1 MSTAHANLSP
11 SKRHRWALCPGSVRE
26 EAAYPDERS
35 AAAIDGTHSHT
46 LLEHCIKAGVV
57 DPLPMVGIKMK
68 DHDGEFVVD
77 AERAQRVKVATDYI
91 CNRATL
97 TMGTATVIAEQRV
110 DPQWLLSRDDLSGTV
125 DVQIH
130 DPLNDVLEI
139 IDYKDGMNDAWD
151 SAILQMEQYAVG
163 ALAGFKIARMP
174 TRYPFKT
181 VRMTVIQPKLALRGG
196 PTIRSVDY
204 PVEKVLDE
212 VARTIVIEA
221 ASTDRPD
228 APLVPGEKQCKYC
241 RAKGGCA
248 ALGTKALEVVDTM
261 DITVSAAEK
270 DPTRM
275 TNEQILE
282 IMEAA
287 PLLRQLLE
295 GVEKEA
301 QTRLERGVDIPGLKM
316 VNGKGHRAWR
326 LSDEEMA
333 DRLIRMGIP
342 KSAVYITKVI
352 SPAQAEKLVW
362 QKTRNGEKVEASLSE
377 RQLRTLEQEY
387 TVEEFEQEYVV
398 KTMGKPVVALAAD
411 SRTAITTN
419 AAPLFSA
426 VQPELPVEL
435 PAWLS

>member
-11 SKRHRWALCPGSVRE
+11 SKRHRWAACPGSVRE

-35 AAAIDGTHSHT
+35 GAAAIDGTHSHT
-46 LLEHCIKAGVV
+46 LLEHCVKAGAA
-57 DPLPMVGIKMK
+57 DPSPMVGIKMK
-68 DHDGEFVVD
+68 DDDGEFIVD
-77 AERAQRVKVATDYI
+77 GDRAARVKVAIDYI
-91 CNRATL
+91 KQRHVESLGIAQL
-97 TMGTATVIAEQRV
+97 IAEQRV

-130 DPLNDVLEI
+130 DVLHGVLEI

-163 ALAGFKIARMP
+163 ALAGFKIAKP
-174 TRYPFKT
+174 NPYPFKT

-196 PTIRSVDY
+196 QAIRSVDY
-204 PVEKVLDE
+204 PVEKVVDE

-221 ASTDRPD
+221 AATDRPD

-248 ALGTKALEVVDTM
+248 ALSTKALEVVDTM
-261 DITVSAAEK
+261 DITASAAEK
-270 DPTRM
+270 DPTKM
-275 TNEQILE
+275 TDEQIVQ

-287 PLLRQLLE
+287 PLLRQMLE

-301 QTRLERGVDIPGLKM
+301 QTRMERGADIPGLKM

-333 DRLIRMGIP
+333 ERLRKMGIP
-342 KSAVYITKVI
+342 KESVYKTTLV
-352 SPAQAEKLVW
+352 SPAQAEKLRWKKRDGTDV
-362 QKTRNGEKVEASLSE
+362 QLTE
-377 RQLRTLEQEY
+377 RQLKTLE
-387 TVEEFEQEYVV
+387 TEYVV

-426 VQPELPVEL
+426 VQSEVPVEL

>member
-77 AERAQRVKVATDYI
+77 AERAQRVKVASDYI
-91 CNRATL
+91 RNRATL

-163 ALAGFKIARMP
+163 ALAGFKIARP
-174 TRYPFKT
+174 NPYPFKT

-196 PTIRSVDY
+196 QTIRSVDY
-204 PVEKVLDE
+204 PVKQVVDE

-221 ASTDRPD
+221 AATDKPD

-275 TNEQILE
+275 TNDQIVQ

-333 DRLIRMGIP
+333 EKLKKMGVP
-342 KSAVYITKVI
+342 KDALYKTTLVSV
-352 SPAQAEKLVW
+352 AQAEKLRWKKRDGTDV
-362 QKTRNGEKVEASLSE
+362 QLSE
-377 RQLRTLEQEY
+377 RQLKTLE
-387 TVEEFEQEYVV
+387 TEYVV
-398 KTMGKPVVALAAD
+398 KTVGKPVVALAAD

-426 VQPELPVEL
+426 VQPEVPVEL

>member
-11 SKRHRWALCPGSVRE
+11 SKRHRWAACPGSVRE

-35 AAAIDGTHSHT
+35 GAAAIDGTHSHT
-46 LLEHCIKAGVV
+46 LLEHCVKAGAA

-68 DHDGEFVVD
+68 DDDGEFIVD
-77 AERAQRVKVATDYI
+77 AERAQRVKVAIDYI
-91 CNRATL
+91 KHRHAESL
-97 TMGTATVIAEQRV
+97 GIAQLIAEQRV
-110 DPQWLLSRDDLSGTV
+110 DPQWLLSRGDLSGTV

-130 DPLNDVLEI
+130 DVLHGVLEI

-163 ALAGFKIARMP
+163 ALAGFKIAKP
-174 TRYPFKT
+174 NPYPYKT

-204 PVEKVLDE
+204 PVDKVLDE

-221 ASTDRPD
+221 AATDRPD
-228 APLVPGEKQCKYC
+228 APLVPGEKQCRYC

-248 ALGTKALEVVDTM
+248 ALSTKALQVVDTV
-261 DITVSAAEK
+261 DITASAAEK
-270 DPTRM
+270 DPTKM
-275 TNEQILE
+275 TDEQIVQ

-287 PLLRQLLE
+287 PLLRQMLE

-301 QTRLERGVDIPGLKM
+301 QTRMERGADIPGLKM
-316 VNGKGHRAWR
+316 VNGKGHRAWK
-326 LSDEEMA
+326 LSEDEMA
-333 DRLIRMGIP
+333 ERLRKMGIP
-342 KSAVYITKVI
+342 KESVYKTTLV
-352 SPAQAEKLVW
+352 SPAQAEKLRWKKRDGTDV
-362 QKTRNGEKVEASLSE
+362 QLTE
-377 RQLRTLEQEY
+377 RQLKTLE
-387 TVEEFEQEYVV
+387 TEYVV
-398 KTMGKPVVALAAD
+398 KTVGKPVVALAAD

-426 VQPELPVEL
+426 VQSEVPVEL

>member
-1 MSTAHANLSP
+1 VSTHATLSP
-11 SKRHRWALCPGSVRE
+11 SKRQRWAACPGSVRE

-35 AAAIDGTHSHT
+35 GAAVDGTHSHT
-46 LLEHCIKAGVV
+46 LLEHCIKAGAA

-68 DHDGEFVVD
+68 DDDGEFIVD
-77 AERAQRVKVATDYI
+77 AERAQRVKVAIDYI
-91 CNRATL
+91 KHRHAESL
-97 TMGTATVIAEQRV
+97 GIAQLIAEQRV

-130 DPLNDVLEI
+130 DVLHGVLEI

-163 ALAGFKIARMP
+163 ALAGFKIAKP
-174 TRYPFKT
+174 GRYPFQT

-204 PVEKVLDE
+204 PVAKVLDE

-221 ASTDRPD
+221 AATDRPD
-228 APLVPGEKQCKYC
+228 APLVPGEKQCRYC

-248 ALGTKALEVVDTM
+248 ALSTKALQVVDTV
-261 DITVSAAEK
+261 DITASAAEK
-270 DPTRM
+270 DPTKM
-275 TNEQILE
+275 TDEQIVQ

-287 PLLRQLLE
+287 PLLRQMLE

-301 QTRLERGVDIPGLKM
+301 QARMERGADIPGLKM
-316 VNGKGHRAWR
+316 VNGKGHRAWK
-326 LSDEEMA
+326 LSEDEMA
-333 DRLIRMGIP
+333 ERLRKMGIP
-342 KSAVYITKVI
+342 KESVYKTTLV
-352 SPAQAEKLVW
+352 SPAQAEKLRWKKRDGTDV
-362 QKTRNGEKVEASLSE
+362 QLTE
-377 RQLRTLEQEY
+377 RQLKTLE
-387 TVEEFEQEYVV
+387 TEYVV
-398 KTMGKPVVALAAD
+398 KTVGKPVVALAAD

-426 VQPELPVEL
+426 VQSEVPVEL

>member
-1 MSTAHANLSP
+1 VSTAHANLSP
-11 SKRHRWALCPGSVRE
+11 SKRHRWAACPGSVRE

-35 AAAIDGTHSHT
+35 GAAAIDGTHSHT
-46 LLEHCIKAGVV
+46 LLEHCVKAGAA
-57 DPLPMVGIKMK
+57 DPSPMVGIKMK
-68 DHDGEFVVD
+68 DDDGEFIVD
-77 AERAQRVKVATDYI
+77 GDRAARVKVAIDYI
-91 CNRATL
+91 KQRHVESLGIAQL
-97 TMGTATVIAEQRV
+97 IAEQRV

-130 DPLNDVLEI
+130 DVLHGVLEI

-163 ALAGFKIARMP
+163 ALAGFKIAKP
-174 TRYPFKT
+174 NPYPFKT

-196 PTIRSVDY
+196 QAIRSVDY
-204 PVEKVLDE
+204 PVEKVVDE

-221 ASTDRPD
+221 AATDRPD

-248 ALGTKALEVVDTM
+248 ALSTKALEVVDTM
-261 DITVSAAEK
+261 DITASAAEK
-270 DPTRM
+270 DPTKM
-275 TNEQILE
+275 TDEQIVQ

-287 PLLRQLLE
+287 PLLRQMLE

-301 QTRLERGVDIPGLKM
+301 QTRMERGADIPGLKM

-333 DRLIRMGIP
+333 ERLRKMGIP
-342 KSAVYITKVI
+342 KESVYKTTLV
-352 SPAQAEKLVW
+352 SPAQAEKLRWKKRDGTDV
-362 QKTRNGEKVEASLSE
+362 QLTE
-377 RQLRTLEQEY
+377 RQLKTLE
-387 TVEEFEQEYVV
+387 TEYVV

-426 VQPELPVEL
+426 VQSEVPVEL

>member
-1 MSTAHANLSP
+1 
-11 SKRHRWALCPGSVRE
+11 VRE

-35 AAAIDGTHSHT
+35 GAAAIDGTHSHT
-46 LLEHCIKAGVV
+46 LLEHCVKAGAA

-68 DHDGEFVVD
+68 DDDGEFIVD
-77 AERAQRVKVATDYI
+77 AERAQRVKIAIDYI
-91 CNRATL
+91 KQRHAESL
-97 TMGTATVIAEQRV
+97 GIAQLIAEQRV

-130 DPLNDVLEI
+130 DVLHGVLEI

-163 ALAGFKIARMP
+163 ALAGFKIAKP
-174 TRYPFKT
+174 NPYPYKT

-204 PVEKVLDE
+204 PVDKVLDE

-221 ASTDRPD
+221 AATDRPD
-228 APLVPGEKQCKYC
+228 APLVPGEKQCRYC
-241 RAKGGCA
+241 KAKGGCA
-248 ALGTKALEVVDTM
+248 ALSTKALQVVDTV
-261 DITVSAAEK
+261 DITASAAEK
-270 DPTRM
+270 DPTKM
-275 TNEQILE
+275 TDEQIVQ

-295 GVEKEA
+295 GVEDEA
-301 QTRLERGVDIPGLKM
+301 QKRMERGADIPGLKM
-316 VNGKGHRAWR
+316 VNGKGHRAWK
-326 LSDEEMA
+326 LSEDEMA
-333 DRLIRMGIP
+333 ERLRKMGIP
-342 KSAVYITKVI
+342 KESVYKTTLV
-352 SPAQAEKLVW
+352 SPAQAEKLRWKKRDGTDV
-362 QKTRNGEKVEASLSE
+362 QLTE
-377 RQLRTLEQEY
+377 RQLKTLE
-387 TVEEFEQEYVV
+387 TEYVV
-398 KTMGKPVVALAAD
+398 KTVGKPVVALAAD

-426 VQPELPVEL
+426 VQSEVPVEL

>member
-1 MSTAHANLSP
+1 MSTHATLSP
-11 SKRHRWALCPGSVRE
+11 SKRQRWAACPGSVRE

-35 AAAIDGTHSHT
+35 GAAAIDGTHSHT
-46 LLEHCIKAGVV
+46 LLEHCVKAGAA
-57 DPLPMVGIKMK
+57 DPLPMVGITMK
-68 DHDGEFVVD
+68 DDDGEFTVD
-77 AERAQRVKVATDYI
+77 AERAQRVKVAIDYI
-91 CNRATL
+91 KQRHAESL
-97 TMGTATVIAEQRV
+97 GIAQLIAEQRV

-130 DPLNDVLEI
+130 DVLHGVLEI

-163 ALAGFKIARMP
+163 ALAGFKIAKP
-174 TRYPFKT
+174 GRYPFQT

-204 PVEKVLDE
+204 PVDKVLDE

-221 ASTDRPD
+221 AATDRPD
-228 APLVPGEKQCKYC
+228 APLVPGEKQCRYC

-248 ALGTKALEVVDTM
+248 ALSTKALQVVDTV
-261 DITVSAAEK
+261 DITASAAEK
-270 DPTRM
+270 DPTKM
-275 TNEQILE
+275 TDEQIVQ

-287 PLLRQLLE
+287 PLLRQMLE

-301 QTRLERGVDIPGLKM
+301 QTRMERGADIPGLKM
-316 VNGKGHRAWR
+316 VNGKGHRAWK
-326 LSDEEMA
+326 LSEDEMA
-333 DRLIRMGIP
+333 ERLRKMGIP
-342 KSAVYITKVI
+342 KESVYKTTLV
-352 SPAQAEKLVW
+352 SPAQAEKLRWKKRDGTDV
-362 QKTRNGEKVEASLSE
+362 QLTE
-377 RQLRTLEQEY
+377 RQLKTLENEY
-387 TVEEFEQEYVV
+387 MV
-398 KTMGKPVVALAAD
+398 KTVGKPVVALAAD

-426 VQPELPVEL
+426 VQSEVPVEL

>member
-1 MSTAHANLSP
+1 VSTHATLSP
-11 SKRHRWALCPGSVRE
+11 SKRQRWAACPGSVRE

-35 AAAIDGTHSHT
+35 GAAAIDGTHSHT
-46 LLEHCIKAGVV
+46 LLEHCVKAGAA
-57 DPLPMVGIKMK
+57 DPLPMVGITMK
-68 DHDGEFVVD
+68 DDDGEFIVD
-77 AERAQRVKVATDYI
+77 AERAHRVKVAIDYI
-91 CNRATL
+91 KHRHAESL
-97 TMGTATVIAEQRV
+97 GIAQLIAEQRV

-130 DPLNDVLEI
+130 DVLHGVLEI

-163 ALAGFKIARMP
+163 ALAGFKIAKP
-174 TRYPFKT
+174 NPYPYKT

-204 PVEKVLDE
+204 PVDKVLDE

-221 ASTDRPD
+221 AATDRPD
-228 APLVPGEKQCKYC
+228 APLVPGEKQCRYC

-248 ALGTKALEVVDTM
+248 ALSTKALEVVDVT
-261 DITVSAAEK
+261 DITTSAAEK
-270 DPTRM
+270 DPTKM
-275 TNEQILE
+275 TDEQIVQ

-287 PLLRQLLE
+287 PLLRQMLE

-301 QTRLERGVDIPGLKM
+301 QTRMERGADIPGLKM
-316 VNGKGHRAWR
+316 VNGKGHRAWK
-326 LSDEEMA
+326 LSEDEMA
-333 DRLIRMGIP
+333 ERLRKMGIP
-342 KSAVYITKVI
+342 KESVYKTTLV
-352 SPAQAEKLVW
+352 SPAQAEKLRWKKRDGTDV
-362 QKTRNGEKVEASLSE
+362 QLTE
-377 RQLRTLEQEY
+377 RQLKTLENEY
-387 TVEEFEQEYVV
+387 MV
-398 KTMGKPVVALAAD
+398 KTVGKPVVALAAD

-426 VQPELPVEL
+426 VQSEVPVEL

>member
-1 MSTAHANLSP
+1 MSTHATLSP
-11 SKRHRWALCPGSVRE
+11 SKRQRWAACPGSVRE

-35 AAAIDGTHSHT
+35 GAAAIDGTHSHT
-46 LLEHCIKAGVV
+46 LLEHCVKAGAA
-57 DPLPMVGIKMK
+57 DPLPMVGITMK
-68 DHDGEFVVD
+68 DDDGEFIVD
-77 AERAQRVKVATDYI
+77 AERAHRVKVAIDYI
-91 CNRATL
+91 KHRHAESL
-97 TMGTATVIAEQRV
+97 GIAQLIAEQRV

-130 DPLNDVLEI
+130 DVLHGVLEI

-163 ALAGFKIARMP
+163 ALAGFKIAKP
-174 TRYPFKT
+174 NPYPYKT

-204 PVEKVLDE
+204 PVDKVLDE

-221 ASTDRPD
+221 AATDRPD
-228 APLVPGEKQCKYC
+228 APLVPGEKQCRYC

-248 ALGTKALEVVDTM
+248 ALSTKALEVVDVT
-261 DITVSAAEK
+261 DITTSAAEK
-270 DPTRM
+270 DPTKM
-275 TNEQILE
+275 TDEQIVQ

-287 PLLRQLLE
+287 PLLRQMLE

-301 QTRLERGVDIPGLKM
+301 QTRMERGADIPGLKM
-316 VNGKGHRAWR
+316 VNGKGHRAWK
-326 LSDEEMA
+326 LSEDEMA
-333 DRLIRMGIP
+333 ERLRKMGIP
-342 KSAVYITKVI
+342 KESVYKTTLV
-352 SPAQAEKLVW
+352 SPAQAEKLRWKKRDGTDV
-362 QKTRNGEKVEASLSE
+362 QLTE
-377 RQLRTLEQEY
+377 RQLKTLENEY
-387 TVEEFEQEYVV
+387 MV
-398 KTMGKPVVALAAD
+398 KTVGKPVVALAAD

-426 VQPELPVEL
+426 VQSEVPVEL

>member
-11 SKRHRWALCPGSVRE
+11 SKRHRWAACPGSVRE

-35 AAAIDGTHSHT
+35 GAAAIDGTHSHT
-46 LLEHCIKAGVV
+46 LLEHCVKAGAA
-57 DPLPMVGIKMK
+57 DPSPMVGIKMK
-68 DHDGEFVVD
+68 DDDGEFIVD
-77 AERAQRVKVATDYI
+77 ADRVARVKVAIDYI
-91 CNRATL
+91 KQRHAESL
-97 TMGTATVIAEQRV
+97 GIAQLIAEERV
-110 DPQWLLSRDDLSGTV
+110 NPQWLLTRDDLHGSV

-130 DPLNDVLEI
+130 DNLHGVLEI

-163 ALAGFKIARMP
+163 ALAGFKIAKP
-174 TRYPFKT
+174 NPYPFKT

-196 PTIRSVDY
+196 QAIRSVDY
-204 PVEKVLDE
+204 PVEKVVDE

-221 ASTDRPD
+221 AATDRPD

-248 ALGTKALEVVDTM
+248 ALSTKALEVVDTM
-261 DITVSAAEK
+261 DITASAAEK
-270 DPTRM
+270 DPTKM
-275 TNEQILE
+275 TDEQIVQ

-287 PLLRQLLE
+287 PLLRQMLE

-301 QTRLERGVDIPGLKM
+301 QTRMERGADIPGLKM

-333 DRLIRMGIP
+333 ERLRKMGIP
-342 KSAVYITKVI
+342 KESVYKTTLV
-352 SPAQAEKLVW
+352 SPAQAEKLRWKKRDGTDV
-362 QKTRNGEKVEASLSE
+362 QLTE
-377 RQLRTLEQEY
+377 RQLKTL
-387 TVEEFEQEYVV
+387 EQEYVV
-398 KTMGKPVVALAAD
+398 KTVGKPVVALAAD

-426 VQPELPVEL
+426 VQSEVPVEL

>member
-1 MSTAHANLSP
+1 
-11 SKRHRWALCPGSVRE
+11 VRE

-35 AAAIDGTHSHT
+35 GAAAIDGTHSHT
-46 LLEHCIKAGVV
+46 LLEHCVKAGAA

-68 DHDGEFVVD
+68 DDDGEFVVD
-77 AERAQRVKVATDYI
+77 AERAQRVKVAIDYI
-91 CNRATL
+91 KHRHAESL
-97 TMGTATVIAEQRV
+97 GIAQLIAEQRV

-130 DPLNDVLEI
+130 DVLHGVLEI

-163 ALAGFKIARMP
+163 ALAGFKIAKP
-174 TRYPFKT
+174 GRYPFQT

-204 PVEKVLDE
+204 PVDKVLDE

-221 ASTDRPD
+221 AATDRPD
-228 APLVPGEKQCKYC
+228 APLVPGEKQCRYC

-248 ALGTKALEVVDTM
+248 ALSTKALQVVDTV
-261 DITVSAAEK
+261 DITASAAEK
-270 DPTRM
+270 DPTKM
-275 TNEQILE
+275 TDEQIVQ

-287 PLLRQLLE
+287 PLLRQMLE

-301 QTRLERGVDIPGLKM
+301 QTRMERGADIPGLKM
-316 VNGKGHRAWR
+316 VNGKGHRAWK
-326 LSDEEMA
+326 LSEDEMA
-333 DRLIRMGIP
+333 ERLRKMGIP
-342 KSAVYITKVI
+342 KESVYKTTLV
-352 SPAQAEKLVW
+352 SPAQAEKLRWKKRDGTDV
-362 QKTRNGEKVEASLSE
+362 QLTE
-377 RQLRTLEQEY
+377 RQLKTLENEY
-387 TVEEFEQEYVV
+387 MV
-398 KTMGKPVVALAAD
+398 KTVGKPVVALAAD

-426 VQPELPVEL
+426 VQSEVPVEL